1 MSSTQNP
8 AVCPNERRIL
18 ETFPNLGQRSSFFF
32 RCLLTLWLS
41 ACDISS
47 NFIRY
52 SFDRDLIYFRASSI
66 EKRCMLRCSHPQR
79 TQVWLECKLP
89 NIMHRSPTHLFLS
102 GERWYPNLQVHLKL
116 PGVFKQ
122 SWWQP
127 PFANSE
133 HSSMS
138 NGKKQLPHW
147 SVWLRYQ
154 IVSRSIRNLCTYLNF
169 YLWSG
174 ILPTLLRS
182 SSKRM
187 PLWKY
192 YLIHLSFRKSEKW
205 VSSTYTA
212 LRTFKSPQSGTKESI
227 YRWVFA
233 SPK

>member
-1 MSSTQNP
+1 
-8 AVCPNERRIL
+8 
-18 ETFPNLGQRSSFFF
+18 
-32 RCLLTLWLS
+32 
-41 ACDISS
+41 
-47 NFIRY
+47 
-52 SFDRDLIYFRASSI
+52 
-66 EKRCMLRCSHPQR
+66 
-79 TQVWLECKLP
+79 
-89 NIMHRSPTHLFLS
+89 MHRSPTHLLLS
-102 GERWYPNLQVHLKL
+102 GERRYPNLQVHLKL

-154 IVSRSIRNLCTYLNF
+154 IVSRSVRNFCTYCCLVKWQMHEITFFTYLNF
-169 YLWSG
+169 YFWSG
-174 ILPTLLRS
+174 ILPSLLRS

-212 LRTFKSPQSGTKESI
+212 LRTSKSPQSGTKESI